1 MRAVSAAK
9 SFLLSRCYREVPLR
23 TVFWRD
29 MIGVATAL
37 NILTGLELAGIVL
50 LVSGFPVAIALPVHF
65 GLLPWNIF
73 LFLAV
78 WRGADRITPSEALVV
93 RTLAAVWLVAMV
105 VI

>member
-1 MRAVSAAK
+1 MRVVSAAK
-9 SFLLSRCYREVPLR
+9 SFLLSRWYREVPLR

-37 NILTGLELAGIVL
+37 NILTGLAGIVL
-50 LVSGFPVAIALPVHF
+50 LVSGFPVVIALSVHF

-78 WRGADRITPSEALVV
+78 WRGADRIAQSEALMV

>member
-1 MRAVSAAK
+1 MQPMSAVK
-9 SFLLSRCYREVPLR
+9 SFLLSRWHGEVPLG

-37 NILTGLELAGIVL
+37 NILTGLTSIVL
-50 LVSGFPVAIALPVHF
+50 IVSGFPVVLGLCVHF
-65 GLLPWNIF
+65 CLLPWNIF

-78 WRGADRITPSEALVV
+78 WRGADRIAQSEALVV
-93 RTLAAVWLVAMV
+93 RTVAAVWLVAMI